1 MQILTRSTVINSFSM
16 AAASS
21 KISFTAPIIQHEGM
35 NAGYVEFPL
44 SVEEV
49 FGTRGMVKVK
59 ALFDGKTEYRGIM
72 SNMGTGC
79 HILILTQ
86 KVRRELGKSFG
97 DPVLVELEHDL
108 EKREVIIPEEV
119 QNLLNEY
126 PKALAFF
133 EKLSY
138 THRKE
143 YINWITSAKR
153 EETRTKRLVEF
164 IEKLQ
169 QKKKPDQK

>member
-1 MQILTRSTVINSFSM
+1 MTTP
-16 AAASS
+16 SS

-35 NAGYVEFPL
+35 NAGYVEFPF
-44 SVEEV
+44 SVEDI

-86 KVRRELGKSFG
+86 EVRRKLGKSFG
-97 DPVLVELEHDL
+97 DAVLVEVEHDH
-108 EKREVIIPEEV
+108 EKREVLIPEDV
-119 QNLLNEY
+119 QNLLAEY
-126 PKALAFF
+126 PEAQAFF

-153 EETRTKRLVEF
+153 EETRAKRVVVF
-164 IEKLQ
+164 IEKLL

>member
-1 MQILTRSTVINSFSM
+1 MTTP
-16 AAASS
+16 SS

-35 NAGYVEFPL
+35 NAGYVEFPF
-44 SVEEV
+44 SVEDI

-59 ALFDGKTEYRGIM
+59 ALFDGKAEYRGIM

-86 KVRRELGKSFG
+86 EVRRKLGKSFG
-97 DPVLVELEHDL
+97 DSVLVEVEHDL
-108 EKREVIIPEEV
+108 EKREVLIPDDV
-119 QNLLNEY
+119 QNLLAKY
-126 PKALAFF
+126 PEAQAFF

-153 EETRTKRLVEF
+153 EETREKRMVEF
-164 IEKLQ
+164 IEKLL

>member
-1 MQILTRSTVINSFSM
+1 M
-16 AAASS
+16 ATPSS
-21 KISFTAPIIQHEGM
+21 KISFTAPIIQHDGM
-35 NAGYVEFPL
+35 NAGYVEFPF

-59 ALFDGKTEYRGIM
+59 ALFDGKAEYRGIM

-79 HILILTQ
+79 HILVLTQ
-86 KVRRELGKSFG
+86 EVRGKLGKTFG
-97 DPVLVELEHDL
+97 DSVLVELEHDL
-108 EKREVIIPEEV
+108 EKREVVVPEEV
-119 QNLLNEY
+119 QNVLTEY
-126 PKALAFF
+126 PEALAFF

-153 EETRTKRLVEF
+153 EETRAKRMELF
-164 IEKLQ
+164 IEKLLE
-169 QKKKPDQK
+169 KKKPDQK

>member
-1 MQILTRSTVINSFSM
+1 MSRE
-16 AAASS
+16 
-21 KISFTAPIIQHEGM
+21 KITFKTTIIQHEGI
-35 NAGYVEFPL
+35 NAGYIEFPFNV
-44 SVEEV
+44 SEV
-49 FGTRGMVKVK
+49 FGIRGMVKIK
-59 ALFDGKTEYRGIM
+59 ALFDGKVEYRGIM

-86 KVRRELGKSFG
+86 EVRRKLEKTFG
-97 DPVLVELEHDL
+97 DSVSVELEQDL
-108 EKREVIIPEEV
+108 KVREVLIPEDV
-119 QNLLNEY
+119 QVLLNEN
-126 PKALAFF
+126 PEEKAFF

-143 YINWITSAKR
+143 YVNWINSAKR
-153 EETRTKRLVEF
+153 KETRVKRIILF

>member
-1 MQILTRSTVINSFSM
+1 M
-16 AAASS
+16 ATPSS

-35 NAGYVEFPL
+35 NAGYVEFPFG
-44 SVEEV
+44 VEEV

-59 ALFDGKTEYRGIM
+59 ALFDGKAEYRGIM

-86 KVRRELGKSFG
+86 EVRRKLGKSFG

-108 EKREVIIPEEV
+108 EKREVLIPEEV
-119 QNLLNEY
+119 QNLLTES
-126 PKALAFF
+126 PEASAFF

-153 EETRTKRLVEF
+153 EETRAKRMFEF
-164 IEKLQ
+164 IEKLL

>member
-1 MQILTRSTVINSFSM
+1 MTTP
-16 AAASS
+16 SS

-35 NAGYVEFPL
+35 NAGYVEFPF

-59 ALFDGKTEYRGIM
+59 ALFDGKAEYRGIM

-86 KVRRELGKSFG
+86 EIRRKLGKTFR
-97 DPVLVELEHDL
+97 DAVLVELEHDL
-108 EKREVIIPEEV
+108 EKREVLIPEDV
-119 QNLLNEY
+119 QNLLAEY
-126 PKALAFF
+126 PEAQAYF

-143 YINWITSAKR
+143 YVNWITSAKR
-153 EETRTKRLVEF
+153 EETRAKRMVEF

-169 QKKKPDQK
+169 LRKKPDQK

>member
-1 MQILTRSTVINSFSM
+1 M
-16 AAASS
+16 AAPSS
-21 KISFTAPIIQHEGM
+21 KISFMASIIQHEGM
-35 NAGYVEFPL
+35 NAGYIEFPF
-44 SVEEV
+44 SVQEV
-49 FGTRGMVKVK
+49 FGTRGMVKIK
-59 ALFDGKTEYRGIM
+59 ALFDGKAEYRGVL

-86 KVRRELGKSFG
+86 EVRRKLGKTFG
-97 DPVLVELEHDL
+97 ESVSIELEQDL
-108 EKREVIIPEEV
+108 EVREVIIPEDV
-119 QNLLNEY
+119 QVLLSENPEE
-126 PKALAFF
+126 KAYF

-143 YINWITSAKR
+143 YINWITSAKK
-153 EETRTKRLVEF
+153 EETRANRLVSF

>member
-1 MQILTRSTVINSFSM
+1 M
-16 AAASS
+16 ATPSS
-21 KISFTAPIIQHEGM
+21 KISFKAPIIQHERM
-35 NAGYVEFPL
+35 NAGYVEFPF

-59 ALFDGKTEYRGIM
+59 ALFDGQAEYRGIM

-86 KVRRELGKSFG
+86 EVRGKLGKSFG
-97 DPVLVELEHDL
+97 DSVLVELEHDF
-108 EKREVIIPEEV
+108 EKREVIIPEDV
-119 QNLLNEY
+119 QNLLTEY
-126 PKALAFF
+126 PEAQAFF

-153 EETRTKRLVEF
+153 EETRAKRMVEF
-164 IEKLQ
+164 IEKLL
-169 QKKKPDQK
+169 QKKKPGQK

>member
-1 MQILTRSTVINSFSM
+1 MNSE
-16 AAASS
+16 
-21 KISFTAPIIQHEGM
+21 KISFTATIIQVEGI
-35 NAGYVEFPL
+35 NAAYVEFPF

-59 ALFDGKTEYRGIM
+59 ALFDDKVEYRGIM

-86 KVRRELGKSFG
+86 EVRSKLGKSFR
-97 DPVLVELEHDL
+97 DSVFVELERDM
-108 EKREVIIPEEV
+108 EAREVIVPENV
-119 QNLLNEY
+119 QQVLNEY
-126 PKALAFF
+126 PEALTFF

-153 EETRTKRLVEF
+153 EETRAKRLVSF
-164 IEKLQ
+164 IEKLH

>member
-1 MQILTRSTVINSFSM
+1 MTTSPSKVSFV
-16 AAASS
+16 AT
-21 KISFTAPIIQHEGM
+21 IVQHEGM
-35 NAGYVEFPL
+35 NAGYIEFPF
-44 SVEEV
+44 SVAEI

-59 ALFDGKTEYRGIM
+59 AMFDVKVEYRGIM

-86 KVRRELGKSFG
+86 EVRRKLGKSFG
-97 DPVLVELEHDL
+97 DSVSVEIVQDL
-108 EKREVIIPEEV
+108 EKREVVVPEDV
-119 QNLLNEY
+119 QAVLDENSDER
-126 PKALAFF
+126 AFF

-143 YINWITSAKR
+143 YINWIISAKKA
-153 EETRTKRLVEF
+153 ETRTSRMVSFL
-164 IEKLQ
+164 EKLQ

>member
-1 MQILTRSTVINSFSM
+1 M
-16 AAASS
+16 AAPSS
-21 KISFTAPIIQHEGM
+21 KISFTAPIIQHQGM
-35 NAGYVEFPL
+35 NAGYVEFPFG
-44 SVEEV
+44 VEEV

-59 ALFDGKTEYRGIM
+59 ALFDGKAEYRGIM

-86 KVRRELGKSFG
+86 EVRRKLGKSFG

-108 EKREVIIPEEV
+108 EKREVLIPGEV

-126 PKALAFF
+126 PEAQAFF
-133 EKLSY
+133 EKLSH

-153 EETRTKRLVEF
+153 EETRAKRMVEF
-164 IEKLQ
+164 IEKLL

>member
-1 MQILTRSTVINSFSM
+1 MTSK
-16 AAASS
+16 
-21 KISFTAPIIQHEGM
+21 KISFTAIIIQHEGM
-35 NAGYVEFPL
+35 NAGYIEFPF

-59 ALFDGKTEYRGIM
+59 ALFDGKADYRGI

-86 KVRRELGKSFG
+86 EVRRKLGKTFG
-97 DPVLVELEHDL
+97 DSVYVELEHDL
-108 EKREVIIPEEV
+108 GKREVIIPEDIQKV
-119 QNLLNEY
+119 LNEF
-126 PKALAFF
+126 PEALAFF

-143 YINWITSAKR
+143 YINWINSAKK
-153 EETRTKRLVEF
+153 EETRAKRMVSF
-164 IEKLQ
+164 IEKLLE
-169 QKKKPDQK
+169 KKKPDQK

>member
-1 MQILTRSTVINSFSM
+1 MTTP
-16 AAASS
+16 SS

-35 NAGYVEFPL
+35 NAGYVEFPF
-44 SVEEV
+44 SVEDI

-59 ALFDGKTEYRGIM
+59 ALFDGKAAEYRGIM

-86 KVRRELGKSFG
+86 EVRRKLGKSFG
-97 DPVLVELEHDL
+97 DSVLVEMEHDL
-108 EKREVIIPEEV
+108 EKREVLIPDDV
-119 QNLLNEY
+119 QNLLAEY
-126 PKALAFF
+126 PEAQAFF

-143 YINWITSAKR
+143 YINWIT
-153 EETRTKRLVEF
+153 
-164 IEKLQ
+164 
-169 QKKKPDQK
+169 

>member
-1 MQILTRSTVINSFSM
+1 M
-16 AAASS
+16 AATPS

-35 NAGYVEFPL
+35 NAGYIEFPF

-49 FGTRGMVKVK
+49 FGTRGMVKIK
-59 ALFDGKTEYRGIM
+59 ALFDDKAEYRGIM

-86 KVRRELGKSFG
+86 EVRRKLGKSFG
-97 DPVLVELEHDL
+97 DSVLVELEHDL
-108 EKREVIIPEEV
+108 EKREVIIPEDV
-119 QNLLNEY
+119 QNLLAEY
-126 PKALAFF
+126 PEAQAFF

-153 EETRTKRLVEF
+153 EETRAKRMVGF
-164 IEKLQ
+164 IEKLL

>member
-1 MQILTRSTVINSFSM
+1 MVSL
-16 AAASS
+16 SS
-21 KISFTAPIIQHEGM
+21 KISFAAPVIRHGGM
-35 NAGYVEFPL
+35 NAGYVEFPF

-59 ALFDGKTEYRGIM
+59 ALFDGKAEYRGIM

-86 KVRRELGKSFG
+86 EVRRKLGKSFG
-97 DPVLVELEHDL
+97 DSVLVELEHDL
-108 EKREVIIPEEV
+108 EKREVTIHEDV

-126 PKALAFF
+126 PEAQTFF

-153 EETRTKRLVEF
+153 EETRTKRMVEF
-164 IEKLQ
+164 IEKLL

>member
-1 MQILTRSTVINSFSM
+1 MTT
-16 AAASS
+16 SS

-35 NAGYVEFPL
+35 NAGYVEFPF
-44 SVEEV
+44 SVEDA

-79 HILILTQ
+79 HILILAQ
-86 KVRRELGKSFG
+86 EVRGKLGKSFG
-97 DPVLVELEHDL
+97 DSVLVELEHDL
-108 EKREVIIPEEV
+108 EKREVLIPEYV
-119 QNLLNEY
+119 QDLLTEY
-126 PKALAFF
+126 PEAQAFF

-153 EETRTKRLVEF
+153 EETRAKRMVEF
-164 IEKLQ
+164 IEKLL

>member
-1 MQILTRSTVINSFSM
+1 M
-16 AAASS
+16 ATPFS

-35 NAGYVEFPL
+35 NAGYVEFPF

-86 KVRRELGKSFG
+86 EVRGKLGKSFG
-97 DPVLVELEHDL
+97 DSVLVELEHDL
-108 EKREVIIPEEV
+108 EKREVLIPEEI
-119 QNLLNEY
+119 QNLLTEY
-126 PKALAFF
+126 PEAQAFF

-153 EETRTKRLVEF
+153 EETRAKRMVVF
-164 IEKLQ
+164 IEKLL